1 MVLALSFALAES
13 AYGAGR
19 LVNRCPR
26 LSTQEYD
33 EIDARVQLLLESE
46 ALSRALPV
54 LVCTAS
60 GSWLEWDARRFIL
73 PGRAPLTD
81 EVVDAVEQHLQEK
94 PPTPGADESSRTR
107 EAVPAPSETP
117 PPAVTPVARPAADQR
132 PRSVAPPRDSR
143 LGGGLLVSMETEL
156 PQGSLGYTLG
166 PAFDFGANFGPLI
179 LGGREALRSTVADH
193 QVFFMDL
200 EGSVAYG
207 APLDRKRPVGAV
219 LRAGAEWMI
228 ASAGETQVAP
238 ELDLGLRA
246 GHSFGVVGLW
256 VGVDARWRL
265 MDLTVHPHETLSA
278 NDLSASLSIG
288 FSFADWPER
297 R

>member
-1 MVLALSFALAES
+1 VVLALSFALADP
-13 AYGAGR
+13 AFAAGR

-26 LSTQEYD
+26 LSSQEYD
-33 EIDARVQLLLESE
+33 EIDARVQLLLEGE
-46 ALSRALPV
+46 ALSRTPPV
-54 LVCTAS
+54 LVCTPS
-60 GSWLEWDARRFIL
+60 ESWLEWDARRFVL
-73 PGRAPLTD
+73 PRRAPLTD
-81 EVVDAVEQHLQEK
+81 EVVDAVEQHLQET
-94 PPTPGADESSRTR
+94 PPTPSGDDSSPAAETG
-107 EAVPAPSETP
+107 PAPLETAAG
-117 PPAVTPVARPAADQR
+117 AVTPAPRPTAEPR
-132 PRSVAPPRDSR
+132 PRSVLPRRESG

-156 PQGSLGYTLG
+156 PQGALGYTLG
-166 PAFDFGANFGPLI
+166 PAFDFGARVGPLI

-207 APLDRKRPVGAV
+207 APLDRKHSIGAV

-228 ASAGETQVAP
+228 ASAGETQVTP
-238 ELDLGLRA
+238 DLDLGLRA

-265 MDLTVHPHETLSA
+265 MDLTVHPRETLSA
-278 NDLSASLSIG
+278 NDLSTSLSVG